1 VSVAFYTLVVL
12 LTGLGSDVERI
23 ERLEDEVR
31 RLNERLQYPSEL
43 QSHDASPAE
52 HYSAASAGSYATYS
66 DPSAPLEVLRNVNT
80 ASSSA
85 PSQASGLVG
94 YAIRRC
100 NGSDLV
106 SAGIVA
112 EADALSYFSTFMEG
126 CIWFVPIFDPNKD
139 TYSVV
144 RSKSSILFDVII
156 IFGARAANGVL
167 SRTFQS
173 LYPLLREHT
182 SDLVLRLSA
191 NAGPPDIAD
200 IQALLVIASYSD
212 SGAVLCDVAVRSCLN
227 ARLPDQVNEH
237 FATSLTGRSASLSA
251 DDSIYVTR
259 IWYYLFVLDVSAA
272 MTKS

>member
-1 VSVAFYTLVVL
+1 
-12 LTGLGSDVERI
+12 
-23 ERLEDEVR
+23 
-31 RLNERLQYPSEL
+31 
-43 QSHDASPAE
+43 
-52 HYSAASAGSYATYS
+52 
-66 DPSAPLEVLRNVNT
+66 
-80 ASSSA
+80 
-85 PSQASGLVG
+85 
-94 YAIRRC
+94 
-100 NGSDLV
+100 
-106 SAGIVA
+106 
-112 EADALSYFSTFMEG
+112 
-126 CIWFVPIFDPNKD
+126 
-139 TYSVV
+139 
-144 RSKSSILFDVII
+144 LFDVII

-237 FATSLTGRSASLSA
+237 FATSLNGRSASLSG
-251 DDSIYVTR
+251 DDSIYITR